1 MPRPLLTAIVPA
13 RGGSKGLPGKNIRPL
28 RGRPMIAYTVEEAL
42 KARSIGEVIV
52 STDDPDIA
60 AVAQRYGA
68 GCPFLRPADL
78 ARDDSLAV
86 DTYLYTVDRLAQEQG
101 RRVDA
106 LVVLQPTSP
115 LRTAADIDGAAELF
129 FEKDADSVVS
139 YTREHH
145 PISWHRHLDPDGR
158 ILPVPEERLENRQQL
173 TPTYYPNGAV
183 YVFSW
188 SLLRQRRYYG
198 PSSYAYVMPAERSVD
213 VDSLDDFRYA
223 EFLLELRDEK
233 HPRLP

>member
-1 MPRPLLTAIVPA
+1 MPHPLLTAIIPA
-13 RGGSKGLPGKNIRPL
+13 RGGSKGLTGKNIRPL

-52 STDDPDIA
+52 STDNSEIA

-68 GCPFLRPADL
+68 DCPFLRPGDL
-78 ARDDSLAV
+78 AGDDSRAV
-86 DTYLYTVDRLAQEQG
+86 DTYVYTVDRLTQERGQ
-101 RRVDA
+101 RMDA

-115 LRTAADIDGAAELF
+115 LRTAADIDGATELF
-129 FEKDADSVVS
+129 FAKNADSVVS

-183 YVFSW
+183 YVFSC

-198 PSSYAYVMPAERSVD
+198 SASYAYVMPAERSVD
-213 VDSLDDFRYA
+213 VDTLEDFNYA